1 MTNGGRVL
9 NLATSAPDLAT
20 ARAVIEASL
29 PEVHWPGMQVRRDSG
44 LKALKHAEAGR
55 TVQDPW

>member
-1 MTNGGRVL
+1 M

-20 ARAVIEASL
+20 ARVAVLKAL
-29 PEVHWPGMQVRRDSG
+29 DEVRWPGMQVRRDIG
-44 LKALKHAEAGR
+44 LKALAHAQAGR